1 MALLKSNSDTDIKE
15 IKNVINKNVA
25 SSFRTQPSFVELLKL
40 NGCPALKVGVIGS
53 EIRQQLITEAEN
65 GDLTPDTVMPRAY
78 TLIGEYL
85 EIKNVRTYNDLD
97 NYKAISLR
105 QTGFDAM
112 LPYTA
117 SGVQYGFVGKN
128 ALGGANYISTTLGE
142 GRTEWKP
149 SKVLFEEDGLRI
161 VETEQFIYYKQ
172 VDHVNYSQNP
182 DKKGFLDIKRNA
194 VTFVMKNGDQ
204 FIMRVTADELESIKQ
219 TIDSNVKET
228 DDVGRSDDDDILIK
242 YFDMFEKGLITREE
256 FDLKKAELYNKTEDN
271 TLLKQE
277 HVHPLYC
284 SSCGN
289 KLDENANFCPY
300 CGNKIN

>member
-1 MALLKSNSDTDIKE
+1 MSLLKSNTDIKE

-53 EIRQQLITEAEN
+53 EIRQQLIMEAEN
-65 GDLTPDTVMPRAY
+65 GDLTLDSVMPRAY

-85 EIKNVRTYNDLD
+85 EIKNIRTYDDLD
-97 NYKAISLR
+97 NYKAISIR
-105 QTGFDAM
+105 QTGFDVM

-117 SGVQYGFVGKN
+117 SGVQYGFAGKN
-128 ALGGANYISTTLGE
+128 ALGGASYISTTLGE

-172 VDHVNYSQNP
+172 VGHVNYSQNS

-204 FIMRVTADELESIKQ
+204 FIMRVTANELESIKQ
-219 TIDSNVKET
+219 TIDGNIKET
-228 DDVGRSDDDDILIK
+228 DNAGKGDDDNILIK

-256 FDLKKAELYNKTEDN
+256 FDLKKAELYNKTGDN
-271 TLLKQE
+271 TISKPE
-277 HVHPLYC
+277 HVQPLYC
-284 SSCGN
+284 SNCGN
-289 KLDENANFCPY
+289 KLDENANFCPN